1 MATVLSILLPGAPL
15 LLLRPSLEGAPG
27 IATVL
32 LAFAMTGFFWML
44 FEGQTPPRDL
54 GLWGLKL
61 ARGLVFWGILLSVL
75 LWNLPIIFRINTYSG
90 FDYELPLTF
99 VFSLFAGLILSFV
112 LTVYSFFFIK
122 NNKPSEK

>member
-1 MATVLSILLPGAPL
+1 MAIVLSVCVSGLPSLLLPVDWSAKP
-15 LLLRPSLEGAPG
+15 R
-27 IATVL
+27 IFTWM
-32 LAFAMTGFFWML
+32 LAFGTTGFFWML
-44 FEGQTPPRDL
+44 LEGQTPPHNL
-54 GLWGLKL
+54 ASWGLKL

-112 LTVYSFFFIK
+112 LASYSFFFIK
-122 NNKPSEK
+122 RDKPSAK